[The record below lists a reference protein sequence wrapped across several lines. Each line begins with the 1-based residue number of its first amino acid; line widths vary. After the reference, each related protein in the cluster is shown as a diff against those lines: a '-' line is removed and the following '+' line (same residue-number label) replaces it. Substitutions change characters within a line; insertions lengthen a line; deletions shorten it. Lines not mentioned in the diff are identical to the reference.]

1 MLFLFVSNK
10 TYFSFNQKAWIASHP
25 HLVYWQG
32 LDSLCAPFVY
42 LNFNN
47 EALAYASLSAFI
59 PKYLNNFFLKDNS
72 LIINGKTIRFF
83 VGYSSAQ

>member
-1 MLFLFVSNK
+1 MKNVLKVIGFFKLKILDIRFVLF
-10 TYFSFNQKAWIASHP
+10 QAWIASHTD
-25 HLVYWQG
+25 LVYWQG

-47 EALAYASLSAFI
+47 EALAYASLTAFI

-72 LIINGKTIRFF
+72 LIINGEKVF
-83 VGYSSAQ
+83 

>member
-1 MLFLFVSNK
+1 MKNVLKS
-10 TYFSFNQKAWIASHP
+10 WIASHTN
-25 HLVYWQG
+25 LVYWQG

-72 LIINGKTIRFF
+72 LIITGKIT
-83 VGYSSAQ
+83 

>member
-1 MLFLFVSNK
+1 MKNVLKVIFIDFSMKDFFVLFSQ
-10 TYFSFNQKAWIASHP
+10 TWIANHTN
-25 HLVYWQG
+25 LVYWQG

-47 EALAYASLSAFI
+47 EPLAYASLTAFI

-72 LIINGKTIRFF
+72 LIINGK
-83 VGYSSAQ
+83 

>member
-1 MLFLFVSNK
+1 MKNVLKVNIFYCGKFLILIEFVLI
-10 TYFSFNQKAWIASHP
+10 KAWIASHLN
-25 HLVYWQG
+25 LVYWQG

-72 LIINGKTIRFF
+72 LIINGNKT
-83 VGYSSAQ
+83 S